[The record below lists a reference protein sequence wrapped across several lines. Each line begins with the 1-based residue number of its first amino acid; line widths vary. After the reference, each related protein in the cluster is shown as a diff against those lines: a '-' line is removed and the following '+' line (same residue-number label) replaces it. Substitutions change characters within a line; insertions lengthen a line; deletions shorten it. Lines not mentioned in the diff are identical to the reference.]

1 MLLIGFIR
9 QMTHDPE
16 EYKDP
21 FAFNPGRFLGEN
33 GQSIERDP
41 YSMVFG
47 FGRRCVANS
56 SAMIDIIK
64 CSTTQN
70 LPRERNRG

>member
-1 MLLIGFIR
+1 MLLIDLFR

-21 FAFNPGRFLGEN
+21 FTFNPGRFLGEN
-33 GQSIERDP
+33 GQAIERDP

-47 FGRRCVANS
+47 FGRRCIANS
-56 SAMIDIIK
+56 YSLEDII
-64 CSTTQN
+64 
-70 LPRERNRG
+70 